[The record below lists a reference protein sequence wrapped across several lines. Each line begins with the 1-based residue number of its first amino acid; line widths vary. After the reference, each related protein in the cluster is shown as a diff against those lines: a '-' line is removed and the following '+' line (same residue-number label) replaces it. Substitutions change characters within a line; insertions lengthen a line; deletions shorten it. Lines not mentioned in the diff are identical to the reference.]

1 MTTQEP
7 ISSQLRAKIN
17 ALTDDRLKANILRVL
32 NSPGNQSITNEQ
44 IFENMVARHARVASE
59 RAKWRQWR
67 DDEVQAFVEH
77 FKKSEPET
85 YVEYL
90 RQERENG
97 EIDSDLSWKVE
108 KLSIQWIP
116 GLASIDYILLLGEA
130 RNRIQEILS
139 GQSKAS

>member
-7 ISSQLRAKIN
+7 ISPELRVRID

-32 NSPGNQSITNEQ
+32 NSPGNQSITNDQ
-44 IFENMVARHARVASE
+44 IFENMVANHARVSSE

-67 DDEVQAFVEH
+67 DDEVQAFVQHLE
-77 FKKSEPET
+77 EEAPET
-85 YVEYL
+85 YAEYL
-90 RQERENG
+90 RQERDNG

-108 KLSIQWIP
+108 KLSTQWAP
-116 GLASIDYILLLGEA
+116 GLASIDYILLLGEV

>member
-1 MTTQEP
+1 MTPQQP
-7 ISSQLRAKIN
+7 ISPELRAKIN
-17 ALTDDRLKANILRVL
+17 ALTDDRLRANILRVL

-59 RAKWRQWR
+59 RATWRQWR
-67 DDEVQAFVEH
+67 DDEVQTFVEH

-97 EIDSDLSWKVE
+97 EIDSELSWKVE
-108 KLSIQWIP
+108 KLSQKWIT
-116 GLASIDYILLLGEA
+116 GLASIDYILLLGKVRDRMQA
-130 RNRIQEILS
+130 I
-139 GQSKAS
+139 K

>member
-7 ISSQLRAKIN
+7 ISPELQVRID
-17 ALTDDRLKANILRVL
+17 ALTDDRLKTNILRVL

-44 IFENMVARHARVASE
+44 IFENMVNNHAKVTSD
-59 RAKWRQWR
+59 RAKWRHWR

-77 FKKSEPET
+77 LEKTDPET
-85 YVEYL
+85 YAEYI
-90 RQERENG
+90 RQERDSG

-108 KLSIQWIP
+108 QLSTQWIP
-116 GLASIDYILLLGEA
+116 DLASIDYILLLGKV
-130 RNRIQEILS
+130 RSRIQEILS